1 MKPSVKRM
9 VAKKYMEENKNTRTG
24 RDWRTDEDMRDRRYG
39 GQMYSPRYDGDMHHE
54 EWPEDPY
61 RMAMDPDRDP
71 NMRRGRSSRTGRYI
85 SMEYDPRMGDEEM
98 RMNPMY
104 PRYDNQVP
112 MPGYA
117 DTYRGTD
124 MGFMTED
131 RYPRP
136 IMPGMHHRDG
146 YDFNVS
152 GSIAEMGYGSASGK
166 FVPMP
171 LKMTRKMAEQWTED
185 MENADGS
192 KGARWDYEEVKK
204 AMEEKHIE
212 CDPNEMFAI
221 LNAVYSD
228 YSTVA
233 KKFGVDKLDF
243 YLELAKAWIDDKD
256 AVPNKATM
264 YYKYVV
270 KH

>member
-9 VAKKYMEENKNTRTG
+9 VAKKYMDDNRDRRYEEGMYGARY
-24 RDWRTDEDMRDRRYG
+24 DEDMRRGVY
-39 GQMYSPRYDGDMHHE
+39 PRQHHE

-71 NMRRGRSSRTGRYI
+71 NMRRGRSARTGRYI
-85 SMEYDPRMGDEEM
+85 STNYNDGRNMPSDGWMDPVYDTA
-98 RMNPMY
+98 Y
-104 PRYDNQVP
+104 PYPDNYRQTDFGFMPDNRRP
-112 MPGYA
+112 MPIEPNM
-117 DTYRGTD
+117 R
-124 MGFMTED
+124 
-131 RYPRP
+131 
-136 IMPGMHHRDG
+136 RDA
-146 YDFNVS
+146 YDFSVS
-152 GSIAEMGYGSASGK
+152 GSIADMGYGQANGK
-166 FVPMP
+166 FIPMP

-192 KGARWDYEEVKK
+192 EGARWSYEEVKK
-204 AMEEKHIE
+204 AMDEKHID

-221 LNAVYSD
+221 LNSVYSD
-228 YSTVA
+228 YEHVA

-243 YLELAKAWIDDKD
+243 YLDLAKAWIDDKD

>member
-1 MKPSVKRM
+1 MRPGVKKM
-9 VAKKYMEENKNTRTG
+9 MAQKYMEENRNTRTG
-24 RDWRTDEDMRDRRYG
+24 RNWRTDEDMRSGVY
-39 GQMYSPRYDGDMHHE
+39 PRQHHE
-54 EWPEDPY
+54 EWPENPY

-85 SMEYDPRMGDEEM
+85 SAGYENRMGDDV
-98 RMNPMY
+98 RNTWDPVQDY
-104 PRYDNQVP
+104 AAYD
-112 MPGYA
+112 MG
-117 DTYRGTD
+117 DGYRGTD
-124 MGFMTED
+124 MGFIPEN
-131 RYPRP
+131 RYIPP
-136 IMPGMHHRDG
+136 SVPGMHHRDG
-146 YDFNVS
+146 YDFNVA
-152 GSIAEMGYGSASGK
+152 GSISDMGYGQASGK

-171 LKMTRKMAEQWTED
+171 LKMTRKMAEQWTEG

-204 AMEEKHIE
+204 AMDEKHIE

-228 YSTVA
+228 YSAVA